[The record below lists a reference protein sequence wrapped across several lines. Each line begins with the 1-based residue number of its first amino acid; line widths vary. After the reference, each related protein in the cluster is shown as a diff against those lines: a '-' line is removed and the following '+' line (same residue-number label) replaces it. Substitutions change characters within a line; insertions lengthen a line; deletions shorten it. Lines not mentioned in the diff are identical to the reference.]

1 MATKFLLPLLGQ
13 TMEEGTINKWF
24 KNEGDYIEKG
34 EPLLEVMTDKVNM
47 EVEAP
52 VSGILRKIIAPEQA
66 VVPVKDPIAIIGDA
80 DENIDNLLAE
90 ITDSQPSAPAAQAE
104 TTAPVQA
111 PQPPQDSARTE
122 DGRIFASPRAKKA
135 AKDSGLDISLL
146 AGLGTGPGGRIV
158 EKDVLNFLAKAE
170 ATKPKITPLAGKVAA
185 DLGVDVTGVV
195 GTGPGGRITR
205 EDVEHAVPA
214 APIAQTP
221 SLGRTIPF
229 TGIRK
234 AVAEAMSRSA
244 FTQPQLTHVMEVDM
258 SECVKFR
265 EQLNK
270 DLEKRSGIKLTF
282 TDIIIKASGR
292 AIEDFPIV
300 NSSLEPDKIVI
311 HDDVHIAVAV
321 AIDFGLVTP
330 VIRSV
335 RGKTL
340 SAISQELKVLAE
352 KARAGK
358 LSPAELQGGTFTVT
372 NLGAYG
378 IDAFNPI
385 INPPQSAI
393 LGVCRIAKRPVVVDD
408 KIEIRPMMNLCLTYD
423 HRVIDGA
430 PAAEFLGRIKDLLEN
445 PYLILA

>member
-1 MATKFLLPLLGQ
+1 MALKFLLPLLGQ

-24 KNEGDYIEKG
+24 KKEGDPVEKG

-52 VSGILRKIIAPEQA
+52 ISGVLRKIIAPEQS
-66 VVPVKDPIAIIGDA
+66 VVPVKDPIAIIGEA
-80 DENIDNLLAE
+80 DENIDDLLAE
-90 ITDSQPSAPAAQAE
+90 IAAAPTETASSVAEAAAPVEKVEEPQAAPAVE
-104 TTAPVQA
+104 
-111 PQPPQDSARTE
+111 E
-122 DGRIFASPRAKKA
+122 GRILASPRARKVARDK
-135 AKDSGLDISLL
+135 GLDISLL

-158 EKDVLNFLAKAE
+158 EKDVLNFLEKAE
-170 ATKPKITPLAGKVAA
+170 AKPKITPLAGKVAA
-185 DLGVDVTGVV
+185 DLGVDIAGVS
-195 GTGPGGRITR
+195 GTGPSGRITR
-205 EDVEHAVPA
+205 EDVERA
-214 APIAQTP
+214 APSAPVAPTP
-221 SLGRTIPF
+221 SLGRVIPF

-234 AVAEAMSRSA
+234 AVAEAMARSA

-258 SECVKFR
+258 SECVNFR

-282 TDIIIKASGR
+282 TDIIIKASAR

-300 NSSLEPDKIVI
+300 NSSLEPDRIVI

-340 SAISQELKVLAE
+340 STISKELKDLAE
-352 KARAGK
+352 RARSGK
-358 LSPAELQGGTFTVT
+358 LSPSEMQGGTFTVT

-378 IDAFNPI
+378 VDVFNPI

-430 PAAEFLGRIKDLLEN
+430 PAAEFLSRIKDLLEN